1 LGDHQTQDQL
11 GHPLKQGSN
20 MKKLSLAAA
29 LLGAVVSYISATNPA
44 SAVLHG
50 VCAGCVGQNIG
61 GNDVTVLGPG
71 GVTGFGFSSSPAGA
85 TGDLQLK
92 ILIPNT
98 FTLQQVSTFAEQVSV
113 TGAGAGGT
121 GDIVLFN
128 GGQQFTGGFLEEFL
142 GNFNTSPKNP
152 LGAFIDATNA
162 VLATDATGYFV
173 LTADMGQLTLG
184 GQNDPF
190 SAFSLDPAVFAQGG
204 LILANLF
211 TAAGD
216 VISTAQSG
224 ALFFNRPSGGP
235 FSVTPVPGPIAGAGI
250 PGLIACFSLLGF
262 RTWRRRRN
270 MRTA

>member
-113 TGAGAGGT
+113 TGAGGT

-162 VLATDATGYFV
+162 VLPTDATGYFV
-173 LTADMGQLTLG
+173 LTADMVSSRWAGRTIRSVRSRWTGSVLG
-184 GQNDPF
+184 F
-190 SAFSLDPAVFAQGG
+190 SFVWIGARADGAASRG
-204 LILANLF
+204 LH
-211 TAAGD
+211 
-216 VISTAQSG
+216 
-224 ALFFNRPSGGP
+224 
-235 FSVTPVPGPIAGAGI
+235 IAGAD
-250 PGLIACFSLLGF
+250 
-262 RTWRRRRN
+262 
-270 MRTA
+270 